1 MIPGQ
6 PDTGCSLS
14 DDIFPCIHLPAR
26 LLMNI
31 RRCNSTTLRN
41 RLNEAC
47 QYLNL
52 GIRLQLI
59 SSTI

>member
-6 PDTGCSLS
+6 PDTGYSLS

-31 RRCNSTTLRN
+31 RRFFASTVLSC
-41 RLNEAC
+41 LH
-47 QYLNL
+47 
-52 GIRLQLI
+52 
-59 SSTI
+59 